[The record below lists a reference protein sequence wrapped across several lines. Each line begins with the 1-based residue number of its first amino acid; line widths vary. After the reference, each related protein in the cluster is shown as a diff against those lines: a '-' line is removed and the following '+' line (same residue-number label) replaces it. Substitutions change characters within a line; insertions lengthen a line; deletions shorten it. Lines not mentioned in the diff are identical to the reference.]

1 MLPRPSR
8 GNVAPWDLLTCSGA
22 PVCYLCV
29 ELCHCA
35 ALSSRWHLPPILL
48 LQRKR
53 LEPFEVPTSG
63 VFWLHD
69 DRFAAEGD
77 AEAGGMRS
85 DAVEAEQDE
94 RQK

>member
-1 MLPRPSR
+1 M
-8 GNVAPWDLLTCSGA
+8 
-22 PVCYLCV
+22 
-29 ELCHCA
+29 
-35 ALSSRWHLPPILL
+35 L

-63 VFWLHD
+63 AFWLHD
-69 DRFAAEGD
+69 DRFEGEGD
-77 AEAGGMRS
+77 AGAGGMRS